1 MRIVL
6 FADNYIGLK
15 VIEYLRSN
23 NENIVG
29 IFVHPP
35 NCQNYYSE
43 IKEASGLAPEQ
54 IQSVGKEWSD
64 ELVRKLKSM
73 NPDIILVVFGTI
85 YFKESI

>member
-15 VIEYLRSN
+15 VIEYLSN
-23 NENIVG
+23 NENIVV
-29 IFVHPP
+29 FSNTST

-64 ELVRKLKSM
+64 
-73 NPDIILVVFGTI
+73 N
-85 YFKESI
+85 

>member
-35 NCQNYYSE
+35 NVKITIE
-43 IKEASGLAPEQ
+43 IK
-54 IQSVGKEWSD
+54 KH
-64 ELVRKLKSM
+64 LV
-73 NPDIILVVFGTI
+73 
-85 YFKESI
+85 